1 MNGSGFTTASQHAA
15 ELQYIFNFGAAF
27 TAAQAKLA
35 TDIKTY
41 WANFVKT
48 GNPNGRFDDDDEGP
62 RAQPSV
68 PFWPHFNTGDDDDES
83 EADSRLNQVEVLTPP
98 GLLTPQGPHPFD
110 TFTTE
115 HFCATWEPLLT
126 FDNGNEPQQP

>member
-1 MNGSGFTTASQHAA
+1 
-15 ELQYIFNFGAAF
+15 
-27 TAAQAKLA
+27 
-35 TDIKTY
+35 
-41 WANFVKT
+41 
-48 GNPNGRFDDDDEGP
+48 
-62 RAQPSV
+62 V

-83 EADSRLNQVEVLTPP
+83 EADSRLNQIQVLTPP

-126 FDNGNEPQQP
+126 FNNGNEPQQP